1 MTDEIGVFDNV
12 GKKCSTASLRK
23 KLFPRWLCLEWR
35 GGKRRMISRVIDI
48 WSAFG
53 FYF

>member
-1 MTDEIGVFDNV
+1 MFNGEFEEETFSALALFGVE
-12 GKKCSTASLRK
+12 G
-23 KLFPRWLCLEWR
+23 